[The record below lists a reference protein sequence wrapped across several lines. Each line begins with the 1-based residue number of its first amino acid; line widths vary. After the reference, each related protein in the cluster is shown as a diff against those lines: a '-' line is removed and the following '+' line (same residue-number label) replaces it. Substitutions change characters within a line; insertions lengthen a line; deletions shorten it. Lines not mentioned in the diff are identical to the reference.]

1 MPKFRQYL
9 QDFLQFAKDA
19 QTIVHKRM
27 GQYKKECV
35 TMRERKKGRGRRTV
49 QGRKDMVYYGTN
61 KGHGVLMGQTKDMV
75 YLWDKQRTWCTAGQT
90 KDMVYYETESTKV
103 HYRAQ
108 ARKEVYLYAHCE
120 NNLVV

>member
-1 MPKFRQYL
+1 MCY
-9 QDFLQFAKDA
+9 
-19 QTIVHKRM
+19 
-27 GQYKKECV
+27 Y
-35 TMRERKKGRGRRTV
+35 ERKKE
-49 QGRKDMVYYGTN
+49 RKREAYCTGQ
-61 KGHGVLMGQTKDMV
+61 KGHGVL
-75 YLWDKQRTWCTAGQT
+75 WDKQRTWCTAGQTKAWCTMGKTKTWCTAGQT

>member
-61 KGHGVLMGQTKDMV
+61 KGHGVLRDKQRHGVLYGKNKDMV
-75 YLWDKQRTWCTAGQT
+75 YCGTNKGYGVL
-90 KDMVYYETESTKV
+90 
-103 HYRAQ
+103 
-108 ARKEVYLYAHCE
+108 
-120 NNLVV
+120 

>member
-61 KGHGVLMGQTKDMV
+61 KG
-75 YLWDKQRTWCTAGQT
+75 
-90 KDMVYYETESTKV
+90 MVYYETESTKV
-103 HYRAQ
+103 HYWAQ
-108 ARKEVYLYAHCE
+108 AKKEVYLYAHCE